1 MYRGFSF
8 MYDYPA
14 EILGVVDGDT
24 IDIIRDAGADIYQKM
39 RIRFNKINAPEKN
52 TPEGVAAK
60 AWLTEQLTNP
70 DGTFKHLYVLTTK
83 DKKEKYGRYLGE
95 LWLWGEN
102 PSATPSI
109 NDRMVS
115 AGHAEYKSY

>member
-14 EILGVVDGDT
+14 EILDIVDGDT
-24 IDIIRDAGADIYQKM
+24 IDIFADKGTDDFKKM

-60 AWLTEQLTNP
+60 QWLTELLTND
-70 DGTFKHLYVLTTK
+70 DGTFKHLYVFTVK

-95 LWLWGEN
+95 IWIWGEDF
-102 PSATPSI
+102 TKVKSI
-109 NDRMVS
+109 NDRLVE
-115 AGHAEYKSY
+115 AGHAAYKTY